1 MEPFS
6 KLSSANKRSAEIVA
20 QIKAHLLN
28 GTLKPGDKL
37 PTEEELVEQ
46 FGVSRTPIREAIKT
60 LEAIGIVQ
68 IKRGEGMFITKQ
80 PTSDSLNPLIFS
92 LLLLNESLD
101 KLIEFRQHFEVL
113 MMNVIKSNWS
123 EEKIAKI
130 RQVYESQKE
139 TLASDISIENLVEID
154 LTFHYAILDTTENE
168 YIIEIGKTIY
178 ELYKPKM
185 LQAKHT
191 CNVEKTLKAHKYH
204 LELLSSKEPLTQ
216 MQIDEMIKYNK
227 EWIG

>member
-6 KLSSANKRSAEIVA
+6 KLSTANKRSAEIVA

-113 MMNVIKSNWS
+113 MMNVIKSDWS

-139 TLASDISIENLVEID
+139 TLASDISIEDLVEID

-191 CNVEKTLKAHKYH
+191 CNFEKTLKAHKYH

>member
-1 MEPFS
+1 
-6 KLSSANKRSAEIVA
+6 
-20 QIKAHLLN
+20 
-28 GTLKPGDKL
+28 
-37 PTEEELVEQ
+37 
-46 FGVSRTPIREAIKT
+46 
-60 LEAIGIVQ
+60 
-68 IKRGEGMFITKQ
+68 
-80 PTSDSLNPLIFS
+80 
-92 LLLLNESLD
+92 
-101 KLIEFRQHFEVL
+101 

-139 TLASDISIENLVEID
+139 TLASDISIEDLVEID

-191 CNVEKTLKAHKYH
+191 CNVEKR
-204 LELLSSKEPLTQ
+204 
-216 MQIDEMIKYNK
+216 
-227 EWIG
+227 

>member
-68 IKRGEGMFITKQ
+68 INGRRHVYHKTAYERFSQPIDIQFAITQ
-80 PTSDSLNPLIFS
+80 
-92 LLLLNESLD
+92 
-101 KLIEFRQHFEVL
+101 
-113 MMNVIKSNWS
+113 
-123 EEKIAKI
+123 
-130 RQVYESQKE
+130 
-139 TLASDISIENLVEID
+139 
-154 LTFHYAILDTTENE
+154 
-168 YIIEIGKTIY
+168 
-178 ELYKPKM
+178 
-185 LQAKHT
+185 
-191 CNVEKTLKAHKYH
+191 
-204 LELLSSKEPLTQ
+204 
-216 MQIDEMIKYNK
+216 
-227 EWIG
+227 